1 MKRLIYLTITIFSMT
16 PIVAESKDDPLGFAK
31 KLYKEN
37 KFAEA
42 EIEINKHSAIKFS
55 NPEYDLLQSK
65 IWIELGNQNYN
76 QRKFS
81 TAYEYFSKA
90 FEFWSADPLVQK
102 RYYELKNKELIDEE
116 VKVDGKRTEKNPNLA
131 KVVTQRNEIQEPIYE
146 YKRIVFKINETEL
159 KLTEQLNANNEKL
172 NYLIIGNIVFMNLLV
187 ITLAISIFLYLKLK
201 KV

>member
-1 MKRLIYLTITIFSMT
+1 MKKLIYLTITIFSIL
-16 PIVAESKDDPLGFAK
+16 PIIAESKDDPLEFAK

-81 TAYEYFSKA
+81 TAYKYFSKA
-90 FEFWSADPLVQK
+90 FEFWSADPLVQQ

-116 VKVDGKRTEKNPNLA
+116 NKADGKRSKKTPNLTECVA
-131 KVVTQRNEIQEPIYE
+131 QRIEIQDPIPE
-146 YKRIVFKINETEL
+146 FEQIVFKINETES
-159 KLTEQLNANNEKL
+159 KLTEQLNANKEKL
-172 NYLIIGNIVFMNLLV
+172 NYLIIGNIVFMNLFV
-187 ITLAISIFLYLKLK
+187 ITLAISIFFYLKLK
-201 KV
+201 RT